1 MRFILSFVLFTVFGF
16 AQQSCNKE
24 TATTTANKPEVAKTN
39 TNSVA
44 ANSASST
51 AAETAAVPEEAPR
64 ISLEDAKKAFDAGD
78 VVFVDTRA
86 EVAYKTEHIKGALNI
101 PAEAFQTRYA
111 EVPKNKK
118 IIAYCS

>member
-1 MRFILSFVLFTVFGF
+1 MRFILSFLLFAVFGF

-24 TATTTANKPEVAKTN
+24 SATAANKPEIAKTN
-39 TNSVA
+39 TNSGA
-44 ANSASST
+44 ATATSPT

-64 ISLEDAKKAFDAGD
+64 ISLEDAKKSFDAGD

-101 PAEAFQTRYA
+101 PAEAFQTRYT